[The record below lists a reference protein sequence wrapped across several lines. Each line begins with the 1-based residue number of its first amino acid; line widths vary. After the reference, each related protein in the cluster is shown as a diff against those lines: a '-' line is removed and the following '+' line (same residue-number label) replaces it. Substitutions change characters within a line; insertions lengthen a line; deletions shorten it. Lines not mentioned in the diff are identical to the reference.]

1 MFDVLGLKETG
12 RFGAR
17 VRIVDWE
24 GREAV
29 AKIARFDF
37 ENAKDYSNV
46 KVKEEIDCLKDQL
59 VEDTGQEDFS
69 DWKII

>member
-1 MFDVLGLKETG
+1 MGG
-12 RFGAR
+12 
-17 VRIVDWE
+17 E

-46 KVKEEIDCLKDQL
+46 KVKEEIDCLKDHL

-69 DWKII
+69 D